1 MESEGGSAAWWT
13 NLPVKF
19 IRIGIVLVGLGLLAV
34 VRGTTVVP
42 PSFDE
47 LVRDSE
53 LIFRGR
59 VTAVKSDWS
68 GEGKGRAPATWVT
81 FAVERTLRGNAGET
95 ITLEFMGGEVG
106 SKRLVLAGW
115 PKFEVG
121 DRGVFF
127 VENREGRVCPLMR
140 LRHGKYRIVSESE
153 NASAGVAG
161 VERVWR
167 DDGAPLRVVAEVGAA
182 LGERAPAG
190 VGGVVAGMALGE
202 FEAQIA
208 ARSAELP
215 RKEEV
220 VR

>member
-1 MESEGGSAAWWT
+1 MVLS
-13 NLPVKF
+13 LPVAA
-19 IRIGIVLVGLGLLAV
+19 RA
-34 VRGTTVVP
+34 TTVVP

-47 LVRDSE
+47 LVGESE

-81 FAVERTLRGNAGET
+81 FAVERTLRGSAGET

-106 SKRLVLAGW
+106 QKRLVLAGW
-115 PKFEVG
+115 PQFAVG

-140 LRHGKYRIVSESE
+140 LRHGKYRVVSDGE
-153 NASAGVAG
+153 NRDVSVTGA
-161 VERVWR
+161 ERVLR
-167 DDGAPLRVVAEVGAA
+167 DDGAPLRAVAEVGAA
-182 LGERAPAG
+182 LGTKVAAGPVRAAAG
-190 VGGVVAGMALGE
+190 GSAGAGTGGLTLGE

-208 ARSAELP
+208 VRSAELP
-215 RKEEV
+215 SKREA

>member
-1 MESEGGSAAWWT
+1 
-13 NLPVKF
+13 
-19 IRIGIVLVGLGLLAV
+19 VGLGLLAV
-34 VRGTTVVP
+34 VRATTVVP

-68 GEGKGRAPATWVT
+68 GEGKRRAPATWVT
-81 FAVERTLRGNAGET
+81 FAVERTLRGSVGET

-106 SKRLVLAGW
+106 QKRLVLAGW
-115 PKFEVG
+115 PKFAVG

-140 LRHGKYRIVSESE
+140 LRHGKYRIVGEGGGG
-153 NASAGVAG
+153 SAGARANAEAQGGAVG
-161 VERVWR
+161 DERVWR
-167 DDGAPLRVVAEVGAA
+167 DDGTPLRAVAEVGAV

-190 VGGVVAGMALGE
+190 AVPTAAAAGAGNGGLTVAE

-208 ARSAELP
+208 ARSAQLP
-215 RKEEV
+215 RKDEV
-220 VR
+220 MR

>member
-1 MESEGGSAAWWT
+1 MKITGLILAVLWATVAGSA
-13 NLPVKF
+13 
-19 IRIGIVLVGLGLLAV
+19 
-34 VRGTTVVP
+34 TTVVP

-47 LVRDSE
+47 LVRESE

-81 FAVERTLRGNAGET
+81 FAVERALRGSTGET

-106 SKRLVLAGW
+106 QKRLVLAGW

-140 LRHGKYRIVSESE
+140 LRHGKYRIVSESG
-153 NASAGVAG
+153 NGSAGSTG
-161 VERVWR
+161 VERVER
-167 DDGAPLRVVAEVGAA
+167 DDGAPLRAVAEVGAA
-182 LGERAPAG
+182 LGERTPAG
-190 VGGVVAGMALGE
+190 AGGVVAGMALGE

-215 RKEEV
+215 RTEV

>member
-1 MESEGGSAAWWT
+1 
-13 NLPVKF
+13 VKCF
-19 IRIGIVLVGLGLLAV
+19 LLLVTFFLGTVGRA
-34 VRGTTVVP
+34 TTVMA

-47 LVRDSE
+47 LVRESE

-68 GEGKGRAPATWVT
+68 GEGKGRAMATWVT
-81 FAVERTLRGNAGET
+81 FTVERTLRGNVAET

-106 SKRLVLAGW
+106 QKRLVLAGW

-140 LRHGKYRIVSESE
+140 LRHGKYRIVSESD
-153 NASAGVAG
+153 NGGAVAGTAGAAAG
-161 VERVWR
+161 VERVLR
-167 DDGAPLRVVAEVGAA
+167 DDGTPLRVVAEVSAA
-182 LGERAPAG
+182 LGEN
-190 VGGVVAGMALGE
+190 VAGESVLGAAVNMASEGRSALTLVD
-202 FEAQIA
+202 FEAQVT
-208 ARSAELP
+208 ARSAALP
-215 RKEEV
+215 LTQEV

>member
-1 MESEGGSAAWWT
+1 M
-13 NLPVKF
+13 
-19 IRIGIVLVGLGLLAV
+19 VLSLLAV
-34 VRGTTVVP
+34 VRATTVVP

-47 LVRDSE
+47 LVQESE

-81 FAVERTLRGNAGET
+81 FAVERTLRGSAGET

-106 SKRLVLAGW
+106 QKRLVLAGW
-115 PKFEVG
+115 PQFAVG

-127 VENREGRVCPLMR
+127 VENREGRVCPIMR
-140 LRHGKYRIVSESE
+140 LRHGKYRIVSEG
-153 NASAGVAG
+153 AGAGVAEG
-161 VERVWR
+161 ERVLR
-167 DDGAPLRVVAEVGAA
+167 DDGTPLRAVAEVGTV
-182 LGERAPAG
+182 LGEAAAAGPARASAQATVGAG
-190 VGGVVAGMALGE
+190 AGGLTLGE

-208 ARSAELP
+208 VRSAELP
-215 RKEEV
+215 RTEAV

>member
-1 MESEGGSAAWWT
+1 MKIT
-13 NLPVKF
+13 
-19 IRIGIVLVGLGLLAV
+19 GLILAV
-34 VRGTTVVP
+34 LWVAVTAGATTVVP

-47 LVRDSE
+47 LVRESE

-81 FAVERTLRGNAGET
+81 FAVERTLRGSAGET

-106 SKRLVLAGW
+106 QKRLVLAGW

-140 LRHGKYRIVSESE
+140 LRHGKYRIVSESG
-153 NASAGVAG
+153 NGSAVAAG

-167 DDGAPLRVVAEVGAA
+167 DDGVPLRAVTEVGAA
-182 LGERAPAG
+182 LGERVPAG
-190 VGGVVAGMALGE
+190 AVPGTVAAVGAGNGGLTLAE
-202 FEAQIA
+202 FETQIA
-208 ARSAELP
+208 ARSVELP
-215 RKEEV
+215 RTEV